1 MTDITYT
8 IANLERTPDGVVVIV
23 HYRIDAVDG
32 EYTSGAY
39 GTLNVT
45 GNPSDEGFIAFESL
59 TEADVVGWVKAEF
72 GEERVAEIETAL
84 QAKIDEQK
92 TPQLISGLAW

>member
-59 TEADVVGWVKAEF
+59 AEADVVGWVKAEF

>member
-8 IANLERTPDGVVVIV
+8 IANLERTPDGVVSIV

-39 GTLNVT
+39 GTLNVS
-45 GNPSDEGFIAFESL
+45 GSASDEGFIAFESL

>member
-8 IANLERTPDGVVVIV
+8 IANLERTPDGVVSIV

-32 EYTSGAY
+32 EYKSGAY
-39 GTLNVT
+39 GTINVT
-45 GNPSDEGFIAFESL
+45 GDPSDEGFIAFESL
-59 TEADVVGWVKAEF
+59 TEADVVSWVKAEF